1 MLPVA
6 KSRSSTV
13 DGPGYVLYALGV
25 WLPGLRSGRGQDA
38 PRLSEAGGS
47 YRAAVV
53 ALDHAPESEPELAGA
68 AERWQ
73 LDGEVRLLKRFSEVL
88 AMHKVVAAELDLPPP
103 PSKLFLS
110 TKLTKGR
117 FDKALLVGR
126 EAQLQQYFDAL
137 LLVPGIDDNPTFRAF
152 VAHA

>member
-1 MLPVA
+1 VA
-6 KSRSSTV
+6 
-13 DGPGYVLYALGV
+13 
-25 WLPGLRSGRGQDA
+25 
-38 PRLSEAGGS
+38 
-47 YRAAVV
+47 
-53 ALDHAPESEPELAGA
+53 ALDHAPEPEPEPAGA

-88 AMHKVVAAELDLPPP
+88 AMHKAVAAELDLPPP
-103 PSKLFLS
+103 PSKLLLS

-117 FDKALLVGR
+117 FDEALLVGR